1 VLGSMLIGLDSPNHG
16 ATLVELGIRWG
27 RPFGATLVGLGIV
40 DEPGIRALEP
50 LNPVGGKPG
59 VDPVYYKGY
68 HARLADVVRQVE
80 HRLRRFAARCDEAGV
95 PHSEIK
101 GTGSPSDLLERE
113 AQSCDLILMARR
125 AHFRFI
131 AQDDER
137 DDTLKKVLKNTPR
150 PMVVVPKAC
159 PDGPVVIACD
169 GSLQSS
175 QALAAFQATGLGE
188 SSKVYVLSVSSRS
201 REAVDHTNRAR
212 RFLGYHN
219 VEAIPL
225 ALESSLDPATVIL
238 EQVGLLG
245 AGLVV
250 MGAYGQPALREFFL
264 GSVTRRMLTECPV
277 PLFLFH

>member
-16 ATLVELGIRWG
+16 ATLVELGIRWA
-27 RPFGATLVGLGIV
+27 RPSGATLVGLGII

-59 VDPVYYKGY
+59 VDPVYYMGY
-68 HARLADVVRQVE
+68 HARMADVVRQVE
-80 HRLRRFAARCDEAGV
+80 DRLQQFAARCDEAGTR
-95 PHSEIK
+95 HSEIK

-113 AQSCDLILMARR
+113 AQSCDLILMARH

-131 AQDDER
+131 AQDDEQ
-137 DDTLKKVLKNTPR
+137 DETLKKVLKNTPR
-150 PMVVVPKAC
+150 PMAVVPKAC
-159 PDGPVVIACD
+159 PDGPIVIACD

-175 QALAAFQATGLGE
+175 QALAAFQASGLGQ
-188 SSKVYVLSVSSRS
+188 SSKVYVLSVSPHSRD
-201 REAVDHTNRAR
+201 AVEHTDRAR
-212 RFLGYHN
+212 RFFGYHKI
-219 VEAIPL
+219 EAIPL
-225 ALESSLDPATVIL
+225 ALESSVDPATVIL

-250 MGAYGQPALREFFL
+250 MGAYGQPTLREFFV
-264 GSVTRRMLTECPV
+264 GSVTQRMLTECPV